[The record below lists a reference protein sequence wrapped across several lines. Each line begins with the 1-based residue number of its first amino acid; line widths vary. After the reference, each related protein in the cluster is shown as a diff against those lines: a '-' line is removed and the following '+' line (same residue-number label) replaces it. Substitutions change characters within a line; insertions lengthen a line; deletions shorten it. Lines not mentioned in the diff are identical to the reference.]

1 MTRLVVTQPP
11 EGFESIEIGSAVAWV
26 RPPAR
31 AWVQSVLDRSSSLY
45 SEARAAAG
53 GRSTL
58 HGRAALF
65 EVPPGA
71 GSWVV
76 KHYVRGGAV
85 ASLLGDRYLVSSR
98 PRPFVEVAASEWL
111 RKRAIATPSVVTA
124 VVYRAGL
131 FYRGDLATERLPD
144 TLDLGVLLFAE
155 GQGPSSPEL
164 RAGALEAAGRLVRSL
179 AEAGVHHGDLNAK
192 NILVDVETNPLRAHV
207 LDLDRC
213 SLTRWGRAAER
224 WMRCRLLHS
233 LAAWERSSGRP
244 LAPAEREALS
254 RGLEGR

>member
-1 MTRLVVTQPP
+1 MTGLVVTRPP

-31 AWVQSVLDRSSSLY
+31 KWVRSVLDRSGSLY

-65 EVPPGA
+65 EVPTGA

-85 ASLLGDRYLVSSR
+85 ASLLGDRYLASRR

-111 RKRAIATPSVVTA
+111 RERAIATPSVVAA
-124 VVYRAGL
+124 VVYWGRL
-131 FYRGDLATERLPD
+131 LYRGDLAIERLPG
-144 TLDLGVLLFAE
+144 TRDLGELLFAE
-155 GQGPSSPEL
+155 GPGPSSPEL
-164 RAGALEAAGRLVRSL
+164 RAGALEAAGSLVRSL
-179 AEAGVHHGDLNAK
+179 AKAGVRHGDLNTK
-192 NILVDVETNPLRAHV
+192 NILVDVEASPPGVHV

-213 SLTRWGRAAER
+213 ALTRWGPGAER
-224 WMRCRLLHS
+224 WMRYRLLHS

-244 LAPAEREALS
+244 LAPKEREALA
-254 RGLEGR
+254 RGLAGR